1 MQMRMQVKSP
11 PPRLDMFAKKEA
23 WCTPQL
29 IALIEGALVKDP
41 DHRFP
46 SATIMMSALDDAF
59 VSIDHVP

>member
-1 MQMRMQVKSP
+1 M
-11 PPRLDMFAKKEA
+11 LAKREP

-29 IALIEGALVKDP
+29 VAVVDAALSKEP

-46 SATIMMSALDDAF
+46 SAKVMMSALDDAF